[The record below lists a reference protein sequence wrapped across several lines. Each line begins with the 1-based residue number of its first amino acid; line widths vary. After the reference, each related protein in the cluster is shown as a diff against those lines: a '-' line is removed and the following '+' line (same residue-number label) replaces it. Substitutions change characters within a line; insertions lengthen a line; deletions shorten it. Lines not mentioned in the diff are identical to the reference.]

1 MLTFWDESTSRPRLM
16 SNRAPHLWKM
26 PDSIA
31 GEGDLNLADIE
42 ASTIRVVLQGLP
54 QPSWRLNAFDRAVY
68 KS

>member
-1 MLTFWDESTSRPRLM
+1 MLTSWGESISRPRLM
-16 SNRAPHLWKM
+16 SNRAPHLWEM

>member
-1 MLTFWDESTSRPRLM
+1 M

-42 ASTIRVVLQGLP
+42 ASTIRVFFRDSLSRVG
-54 QPSWRLNAFDRAVY
+54 D
-68 KS
+68 